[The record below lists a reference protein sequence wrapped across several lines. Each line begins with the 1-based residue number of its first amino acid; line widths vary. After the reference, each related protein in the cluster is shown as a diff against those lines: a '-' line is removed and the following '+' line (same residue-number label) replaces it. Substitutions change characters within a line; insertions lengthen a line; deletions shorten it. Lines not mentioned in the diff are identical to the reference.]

1 MSMAKTRGILIADKE
16 GAGRQ
21 QMADFFRKEG
31 YQVETTDSAGNVLGS
46 ILDKKL
52 PVLVMGSDFDQK
64 VAPANLIH
72 LLKKCNRHLT
82 IILVSDS
89 QPPSQERKIREEG
102 IFYHALKPQG
112 PEDNEELRQA
122 VECAFHAF
130 KKALRPQ

>member
-1 MSMAKTRGILIADKE
+1 MAKTRGILIADKE
-16 GAGRQ
+16 SPGRQ
-21 QMADFFRKEG
+21 QMAEFFRNEG
-31 YQVETTDSAGNVLGS
+31 YQVETTDSTANVFGS
-46 ILDKKL
+46 ILDRKQ

-82 IILVSDS
+82 IILVSDP
-89 QPPSQERKIREEG
+89 QPAVQERKIREEG

-122 VECAFHAF
+122 VECAFAAF
-130 KKALRPQ
+130 KRALRPQ